1 MSQSD
6 RWIVLA
12 TFGARWEADL
22 IVQALRAAKIPV
34 LVDGPDAGL
43 FGPGFSGGFS
53 PGVSLKVPIEF
64 GEHAREI
71 LSVFEPGPYLPLD
84 DEDDDPEEA

>member
-1 MSQSD
+1 MSRDD

-53 PGVSLKVPIEF
+53 PGVSVKVPVEF
-64 GEHAREI
+64 SELAREI
-71 LSVFEPGPYLPLD
+71 CSVFEPGPYLPLE
-84 DEDDDPEEA
+84 DEHEDPEEI